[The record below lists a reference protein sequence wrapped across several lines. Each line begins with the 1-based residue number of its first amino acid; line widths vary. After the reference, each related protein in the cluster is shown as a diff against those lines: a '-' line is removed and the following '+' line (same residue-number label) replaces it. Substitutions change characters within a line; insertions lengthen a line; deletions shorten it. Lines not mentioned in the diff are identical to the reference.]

1 MKKRILSW
9 LLVLTMVVSLIP
21 STLITSAFAADVSGI
36 TQELTFGD
44 AENEKGLNSDSAY
57 TLTGTLSD
65 KVIKV
70 TNNAIVTLYLKG
82 VTMTAD
88 TSPIQVESGS
98 TLTLVVAD
106 NTDNTITCTAT
117 AANATNNGM
126 TAGIHVPDGA
136 TLNIDTP
143 KNGTGTGKL
152 TVNGGYGGAG
162 IGGKAGVGTN
172 AGQTAASGKVG
183 QTTYWVDACVSHDD
197 RTEVKPKGG
206 AAGTGGEQGND
217 AESAGAINI
226 LNGVV
231 SATGGY
237 GGAGIGGGMGAA
249 GGSGKAG
256 SAGENSDSKKMNS
269 PVGIAQRDHV
279 SSWDGD
285 WGGAG
290 GGAGGNGGTGGA
302 GGNVSTINISG
313 GTVNAVAGDRAAAIG
328 GGAGGPGGAPG
339 KGADGGHDKYRYE
352 DYGGISPSDKAL
364 FHKRP
369 TTTYDT
375 AGNNAVGNWSTWELW
390 GDAKVGR
397 SIYSANAANNNLN
410 WLYVS
415 GLGGDGGRGADGQNG
430 RGGAGGAGGN
440 ITISGGTVTTNGSV
454 KIGGGLNGVDDT
466 TSREELT
473 AGNPGDMPPQVG
485 NQQMYRDHDRQF
497 KCWAYGGAF
506 TGSNNIWM
514 LVVDGWHGGAGGG
527 AAAQEAEQA
536 AGAKANITIDGATD
550 LNASIWSDIVGS
562 NGQLNAGVNRP
573 KDTQGNDLYLYTLTV
588 TEMDSQTPVS
598 GAKVVLKNVKGTN
611 GNAYTYTAV
620 SNDEGKV
627 HLWLPAAEYTLSGK
641 DVSHE
646 TAGWIPS
653 NKSVTFT
660 VEKRDNQSGSVKIGA
675 NFTLTASK
683 TDKVYFSN
691 DDKPVK
697 LQVDASSI
705 EHSIASVKW
714 FAEPIAGT
722 ANQYD
727 AAADTTNNIKDFDDG
742 YAAADAKGNAGTENV
757 TGDKYTFEIPI
768 NENGRYWVKVTYETQ
783 GATSASIVNP
793 ITVTNIYRKYPVT
806 VRSYVNEGL
815 DSNGDEIVASDTGY
829 AALPDAAGVT
839 QNVEYGFAW
848 DLNGYDAAN
857 LDRTKLLDAAIAP
870 YDEITLYAKSTYHTW
885 YKATLVG
892 NSQLFGDDA
901 NDQGAV
907 TGYLPIKLT
916 LNPDFLTD
924 KNTSCDTVNG
934 AKDHSKYTI
943 RYDARDG
950 ALDIVTITGTADGVA
965 DPFYTHTRSYTEAID
980 SDSITAMNWPEYKL
994 VGVKVNGVAK
1004 TLDTDK
1010 DGNTLSS
1017 VTISDIHDKTG
1028 GFKNKI
1034 KTVEFIYQYNMS
1046 NVTINAYYEG
1056 TTTPVEGLS
1065 SYKEKMEIGKEYTP
1079 TAPAVD
1085 GHDNAGSNLK
1095 DGKFTPTGKNDS
1107 IIFYYTKSSGNVT
1120 YKAVDGE
1127 GNTLWT
1133 GSGKVN
1139 KGTVPNDVTPDYGI
1153 TNMTKDDA
1161 VKTGY
1166 TKTSD
1171 GSDYGKGNKY
1181 DGVNDMTVTYT
1192 YKHIT
1197 RNVVVKQIDSTND
1210 KELNTAAAVAYNVGS
1225 YQTISAGTAPAGY
1238 EIVGEDSRV
1247 VAITEGKDDLVV
1259 KFYYRPSTTASVT
1272 IKLYEADDSGN
1283 KIAGKEPFQ
1292 TMTVKVSYGQEQTI
1306 NAPTIT
1312 GWAVTGD
1319 DSKTINVKTGE
1330 TAQEIEF
1337 LYKPVYDTITV
1348 HAKVKDANPEQTLHT
1363 ETYKVQQGQSFK
1375 VEAPSITNYKLAA
1388 TLSDGSAQSS
1398 VKSLSAEEIKA
1409 LDPKTLTFYY
1419 EKAEADLVTITVE
1432 GKTAGGTALYSY
1444 TKDAHKSADAVEIN
1458 FFTMN
1463 GYKLASVKMNN
1474 ADVTKTGDVYT
1485 INPNGSNQTV
1495 TATYSDNLAEVTIN
1509 AYYEGTTTT
1518 VDGFTPF
1525 KVKAEIGKPYSYG
1538 TLTLDGYDNADAAT
1552 PSLTKVTGTDDH
1564 IDYHFTKQTGNVIYK
1579 LVDANDENNVL
1590 ATSSVTVNKGNV
1602 IDKSLDKAPAATNW
1616 KLADNQTEGAVEGAT
1631 ADGKF
1636 DGVHT
1641 VTVTY
1646 KAVAKTKDV
1655 TIVRYDVDT
1664 NQIIL
1669 LTAEEKN
1676 AGNTLT
1682 ATLTT
1687 GTLHSL
1693 NKADYLPADYN
1704 ISGNDKVEVYVED
1717 DAEARTVN
1725 MYFRRSTDEV
1735 VTVNLY
1741 YMEDGVRHEI
1751 QSYVVQRK
1759 PGTTL
1764 TVKAPDMASKGYTRT
1779 TESKEVAPT
1788 EKTVEFEYTVQYNT
1802 VTITL
1807 EDENGTSLSQP
1818 NGYELTR
1825 KVRKGEGIVLTAPSI
1840 NGYTLLTQLVVSKT
1854 AADLETAE
1862 GRKVTFKYQN
1872 TAAASYVTHTIIL
1885 NDKDNGK
1892 EITRYKSIVAK
1903 GEGKTTYYAP
1913 VQVGY
1918 QVDKEQQ
1925 EISNNR
1931 NDEVTFNYTKS
1942 AATITI
1948 KFVDKTGNA
1957 LATQPDQILTGY
1969 EKGQTVMVAAPAVP
1983 SYALAGL
1990 WNGSLQTMNGVTTT
2004 ITLSDTDTNNEVT
2017 FAYENRGQVHFV
2029 LKDAA
2034 TGNDIQTING
2044 EVGVTYGTAAGGKL
2058 DLTASGWAF
2067 DVSNSGNSAPF
2078 KSADQSVEVEAG
2090 KTESYTLYY
2099 TRMTRKVTYKYVDV
2113 TNGGREEITF
2123 TDPAENPKTANV
2135 GENLTVPTPQIPGYT
2150 PTKLSNTTFVTADS
2164 TGAVEVTFKYIK
2176 KETGS
2181 VTVKHILKGTDKV
2194 ITSYTASGSVGE
2206 WFTATKLTTDANG
2219 ITADGRYTFTESDS
2233 NKATQTVKVTAAEQ
2247 TITFEYE
2254 PNYVMVNTY
2263 TSVDGVETEYQTG
2276 IEVVK
2281 TTGTQKLYAPSKT
2294 GYVLK
2299 GITVK
2304 KNVVQ
2309 LEDGSVTTFP
2319 DYWNNNELTLTNLTS
2334 DVKVVYYYEK
2344 INDNIKDYQATIT
2357 VKDQYETYELGGRT
2371 ETVIKDVIAEI
2382 ASQAYDGYVLIAY
2395 QIGDSADQK
2404 QWVKA
2409 DKANNFKLTHKFDK
2423 DTTVT
2428 FFYGRADGSAVV
2440 PGEDTK
2446 FGTDD
2451 DVIIKPK
2458 DDNKPSV
2465 NPDSSVKVPNG
2476 AEVVTP
2482 NGTVIPPNGSIVK
2495 PDGTIVAP
2503 GTDGTTNPGVQI
2515 DPSDPGNAAPTYLYV
2530 KYMANGGKGE
2540 IPTQFF
2546 KKGDTVTIAANNFTA
2561 DNKTADGW
2569 NTQED
2574 GKGTDYAAGAKQ
2586 LDKSLTLFAKWTA
2599 NNYAES
2605 VTITFHANLTG
2616 VQDEQQTIGFFNGTS
2631 ATENLRANTFVL
2643 NGWTFGG
2650 WSKQKV
2656 GSIDFADKAEFTFKH
2671 GDAAALDLY
2680 AQWYK
2685 QDGSSITVPG
2695 KDGDPSNENTNVTGT
2710 GNGIDRNPTT
2720 GVITIPA
2727 GGTITVKNPTTDK
2740 TETIT
2745 LPNGGKLNP
2754 DGSYSINLPN
2764 NGGTID
2770 VDKDG
2775 KEEVKGDDGTT
2786 KPNADVVTLT
2796 YEINNGENDVVVIK
2810 AVKGEE
2816 ATAIANPFTYAGH
2829 VFLNW
2834 MANINGTVEEIAAG
2848 TGTFTPQDNV
2858 TLCAQ
2863 WAKQNAGNG
2872 SVELPGKDGILE
2884 EPHDKDNVIVTPDN
2898 GGSLEGPKQ
2907 PSGGFEVKD
2916 EDATVTRPDPTDPDS
2931 KEEIKVPEGTVIQ
2944 PDGTIELPN
2953 GGTIGPDDKLPNDAA
2968 LTDYVVVTYDPN
2980 GGTGNII
2987 RQLLKKDEAAHLL
3000 GDDVFT
3006 APHGSVFVN
3015 WLDEDN
3021 GTSFAANE
3029 EIHPTTNVTLKAQWK
3044 NGNPAPSYSAEIVFD
3059 SNTDEGTATQT
3070 VTSVDSETITR
3081 QLDPYAD
3088 HFTAPAEWSFMGWS
3102 TTKAS
3107 SQSSTFYEDEAKVTL
3122 NNGDT
3127 LNLYAVVYKIDAD
3140 TKVVTLPGAD
3150 GEPNTGDDVT
3160 VTPPADGTELTPG
3173 KGFIEAPAGSEI
3185 TQPSGTIKVVEG
3197 TVTVYPDGSIVVPDG
3212 SKVTDKDGNEVTG
3225 PTTIDKDGKTDI
3237 DNTKPIQKP
3246 DGSIVIPGKDG
3257 VTGTPDDITVKPA
3270 GPNEPAGRTDDDGNV
3285 IITNP
3290 DGAEVTIPGN
3300 NPEEV
3305 KVPNGTVIAPNGD
3318 MTLVYTIKYV
3328 DASGN
3333 ALQTA
3338 ATVKIKVGATETV
3351 TAATI
3356 SGYNVSGDASKTITG
3371 TVSADPNNYIITFTY
3386 TKKSS
3391 GGGGSS
3397 GGGSSSG
3404 GSSGGNNSGNNN
3416 GNNNGSNNGNNNGN
3430 GNNTTKPNDPS
3441 QIGVA
3446 DWLRTD
3452 EHTTSMSGY
3461 GNGKFGPDNSVTRAQ
3476 IAQIFYRLLKDQN
3489 VKITVNFTD
3498 VAEDAWYAK
3507 AVNTLGSLGIVSG
3520 NGSGK
3525 FNPNRAISRA
3535 EFCAL
3540 ATRFAKVASTVENP
3554 FSDIKESDW
3563 YYKAVT
3569 TAASYGWVTGMN
3581 DGKFHANDVISR
3593 AQAATIINR
3602 MLGAAADR
3610 SYVDSHVTNPYT
3622 DVSKTHW
3629 AYYQIMEATIAHDH
3643 GYDKEGVEI
3652 WKGLK

>member
-1 MKKRILSW
+1 M
-9 LLVLTMVVSLIP
+9 
-21 STLITSAFAADVSGI
+21 
-36 TQELTFGD
+36 
-44 AENEKGLNSDSAY
+44 
-57 TLTGTLSD
+57 
-65 KVIKV
+65 
-70 TNNAIVTLYLKG
+70 
-82 VTMTAD
+82 
-88 TSPIQVESGS
+88 
-98 TLTLVVAD
+98 
-106 NTDNTITCTAT
+106 
-117 AANATNNGM
+117 
-126 TAGIHVPDGA
+126 
-136 TLNIDTP
+136 
-143 KNGTGTGKL
+143 
-152 TVNGGYGGAG
+152 
-162 IGGKAGVGTN
+162 
-172 AGQTAASGKVG
+172 
-183 QTTYWVDACVSHDD
+183 
-197 RTEVKPKGG
+197 
-206 AAGTGGEQGND
+206 
-217 AESAGAINI
+217 
-226 LNGVV
+226 
-231 SATGGY
+231 
-237 GGAGIGGGMGAA
+237 
-249 GGSGKAG
+249 
-256 SAGENSDSKKMNS
+256 
-269 PVGIAQRDHV
+269 
-279 SSWDGD
+279 
-285 WGGAG
+285 
-290 GGAGGNGGTGGA
+290 
-302 GGNVSTINISG
+302 
-313 GTVNAVAGDRAAAIG
+313 
-328 GGAGGPGGAPG
+328 
-339 KGADGGHDKYRYE
+339 
-352 DYGGISPSDKAL
+352 
-364 FHKRP
+364 
-369 TTTYDT
+369 
-375 AGNNAVGNWSTWELW
+375 
-390 GDAKVGR
+390 
-397 SIYSANAANNNLN
+397 
-410 WLYVS
+410 
-415 GLGGDGGRGADGQNG
+415 
-430 RGGAGGAGGN
+430 
-440 ITISGGTVTTNGSV
+440 
-454 KIGGGLNGVDDT
+454 
-466 TSREELT
+466 
-473 AGNPGDMPPQVG
+473 
-485 NQQMYRDHDRQF
+485 
-497 KCWAYGGAF
+497 
-506 TGSNNIWM
+506 
-514 LVVDGWHGGAGGG
+514 
-527 AAAQEAEQA
+527 
-536 AGAKANITIDGATD
+536 
-550 LNASIWSDIVGS
+550 
-562 NGQLNAGVNRP
+562 
-573 KDTQGNDLYLYTLTV
+573 
-588 TEMDSQTPVS
+588 
-598 GAKVVLKNVKGTN
+598 
-611 GNAYTYTAV
+611 
-620 SNDEGKV
+620 
-627 HLWLPAAEYTLSGK
+627 
-641 DVSHE
+641 
-646 TAGWIPS
+646 
-653 NKSVTFT
+653 
-660 VEKRDNQSGSVKIGA
+660 
-675 NFTLTASK
+675 
-683 TDKVYFSN
+683 
-691 DDKPVK
+691 
-697 LQVDASSI
+697 
-705 EHSIASVKW
+705 
-714 FAEPIAGT
+714 
-722 ANQYD
+722 
-727 AAADTTNNIKDFDDG
+727 
-742 YAAADAKGNAGTENV
+742 
-757 TGDKYTFEIPI
+757 
-768 NENGRYWVKVTYETQ
+768 
-783 GATSASIVNP
+783 
-793 ITVTNIYRKYPVT
+793 
-806 VRSYVNEGL
+806 
-815 DSNGDEIVASDTGY
+815 
-829 AALPDAAGVT
+829 
-839 QNVEYGFAW
+839 
-848 DLNGYDAAN
+848 
-857 LDRTKLLDAAIAP
+857 
-870 YDEITLYAKSTYHTW
+870 
-885 YKATLVG
+885 
-892 NSQLFGDDA
+892 
-901 NDQGAV
+901 
-907 TGYLPIKLT
+907 
-916 LNPDFLTD
+916 
-924 KNTSCDTVNG
+924 
-934 AKDHSKYTI
+934 
-943 RYDARDG
+943 
-950 ALDIVTITGTADGVA
+950 
-965 DPFYTHTRSYTEAID
+965 
-980 SDSITAMNWPEYKL
+980 
-994 VGVKVNGVAK
+994 
-1004 TLDTDK
+1004 
-1010 DGNTLSS
+1010 
-1017 VTISDIHDKTG
+1017 
-1028 GFKNKI
+1028 
-1034 KTVEFIYQYNMS
+1034 
-1046 NVTINAYYEG
+1046 
-1056 TTTPVEGLS
+1056 
-1065 SYKEKMEIGKEYTP
+1065 
-1079 TAPAVD
+1079 
-1085 GHDNAGSNLK
+1085 
-1095 DGKFTPTGKNDS
+1095 
-1107 IIFYYTKSSGNVT
+1107 
-1120 YKAVDGE
+1120 
-1127 GNTLWT
+1127 
-1133 GSGKVN
+1133 
-1139 KGTVPNDVTPDYGI
+1139 
-1153 TNMTKDDA
+1153 
-1161 VKTGY
+1161 
-1166 TKTSD
+1166 
-1171 GSDYGKGNKY
+1171 
-1181 DGVNDMTVTYT
+1181 
-1192 YKHIT
+1192 
-1197 RNVVVKQIDSTND
+1197 
-1210 KELNTAAAVAYNVGS
+1210 
-1225 YQTISAGTAPAGY
+1225 
-1238 EIVGEDSRV
+1238 
-1247 VAITEGKDDLVV
+1247 
-1259 KFYYRPSTTASVT
+1259 
-1272 IKLYEADDSGN
+1272 
-1283 KIAGKEPFQ
+1283 
-1292 TMTVKVSYGQEQTI
+1292 
-1306 NAPTIT
+1306 
-1312 GWAVTGD
+1312 
-1319 DSKTINVKTGE
+1319 
-1330 TAQEIEF
+1330 
-1337 LYKPVYDTITV
+1337 
-1348 HAKVKDANPEQTLHT
+1348 
-1363 ETYKVQQGQSFK
+1363 
-1375 VEAPSITNYKLAA
+1375 
-1388 TLSDGSAQSS
+1388 
-1398 VKSLSAEEIKA
+1398 
-1409 LDPKTLTFYY
+1409 
-1419 EKAEADLVTITVE
+1419 
-1432 GKTAGGTALYSY
+1432 
-1444 TKDAHKSADAVEIN
+1444 
-1458 FFTMN
+1458 
-1463 GYKLASVKMNN
+1463 
-1474 ADVTKTGDVYT
+1474 
-1485 INPNGSNQTV
+1485 
-1495 TATYSDNLAEVTIN
+1495 
-1509 AYYEGTTTT
+1509 
-1518 VDGFTPF
+1518 
-1525 KVKAEIGKPYSYG
+1525 
-1538 TLTLDGYDNADAAT
+1538 
-1552 PSLTKVTGTDDH
+1552 
-1564 IDYHFTKQTGNVIYK
+1564 
-1579 LVDANDENNVL
+1579 
-1590 ATSSVTVNKGNV
+1590 
-1602 IDKSLDKAPAATNW
+1602 
-1616 KLADNQTEGAVEGAT
+1616 
-1631 ADGKF
+1631 
-1636 DGVHT
+1636 
-1641 VTVTY
+1641 
-1646 KAVAKTKDV
+1646 
-1655 TIVRYDVDT
+1655 
-1664 NQIIL
+1664 
-1669 LTAEEKN
+1669 
-1676 AGNTLT
+1676 T

-1725 MYFRRSTDEV
+1725 MYFRRSTDED

-2872 SVELPGKDGILE
+2872 SVELPGKGGILE

-3371 TVSADPNNYIITFTY
+3371 TVSADPNNYIIPFTY

-3441 QIGVA
+3441 QTGVA